1 MNRER
6 QLAQTFV
13 ALSDTYAAE
22 FDPLRLFLRL
32 VHACTDLLD
41 ADAAAVMIGDAR
53 GSLKTMA
60 TTDEEAAF
68 IELLQVQTGQGP
80 CMECYRT
87 AGPVAVADIATE
99 YARWPKLVG
108 VMLESGYG
116 SLQAIPMQLHDRP
129 IGVLTLLRGNTGR
142 LPHSDGHLAQALAD
156 SATLG
161 LMHWSTE
168 PTRGDDVITRVQ
180 SVIAAKATLD
190 IAKGL
195 LAQHADVSVGEA
207 ARLLH
212 AYATLRR
219 LRLTDT
225 AHALVTREL
234 DLSEVVQGQRLPGAP

>member
-22 FDPLRLFLRL
+22 FDPLRLFQRL
-32 VHACTDLLD
+32 VHACTDLLET
-41 ADAAAVMIGDAR
+41 DAAAVMIGDAR
-53 GSLKTMA
+53 GHLMTMA

-68 IELLQVQTGQGP
+68 IEVLQVQTGQGP

-87 AGPVAVADIATE
+87 ARPVSVPDIAVE

-108 VMLESGYG
+108 VMLETGYG
-116 SLQAIPMQLHDRP
+116 SLQAVPMQLHDRP
-129 IGVLTLLRGNTGR
+129 IGVLTLLRGSTGR
-142 LPHSDGHLAQALAD
+142 LPENDVHLAQALAD

-168 PTRGDDVITRVQ
+168 PARSDDVITRVQ

-190 IAKGL
+190 IARGM
-195 LAQHADVSVGEA
+195 LAQHAGVSVAEA
-207 ARLLH
+207 ARLLN
-212 AYATLRR
+212 AYVTRGR
-219 LRLTDT
+219 YRLTDT
-225 AHALVTREL
+225 AHALVAREL
-234 DLSEVVQGQRLPGAP
+234 DLSEVVEGQRLP